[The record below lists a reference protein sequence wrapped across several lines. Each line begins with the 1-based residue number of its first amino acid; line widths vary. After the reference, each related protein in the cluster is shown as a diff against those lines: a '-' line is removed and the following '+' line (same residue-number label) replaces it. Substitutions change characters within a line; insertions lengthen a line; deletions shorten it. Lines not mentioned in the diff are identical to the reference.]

1 MNVFIDTEFTSLS
14 DPRLLSIGAVAGETE
29 CFYGVL
35 DDVPRSV
42 CSPFV
47 RDFVLPLLQAH
58 QPDVCGSHGAVA
70 RAFAAWLAALPD
82 ADGGHV
88 LFMEDLCDVEMLD
101 SLSNGTEWW
110 DKGVS
115 EIRMWP
121 LANGTREATAFR
133 DWFAADSGRH
143 RHNALDDAFA
153 YRHAITLAQGDSA
166 DSGEEITF

>member
-14 DPRLLSIGAVAGETE
+14 DPRLLSIGAVADETE
-29 CFYGVL
+29 YFYGVL

-47 RDFVLPLLQAH
+47 RDFVLPLLDARP
-58 QPDVCGSHGAVA
+58 PDARGSHHVVA
-70 RAFAAWLAALPD
+70 RAFAAWLAPPD
-82 ADGGHV
+82 AEGGHV

-110 DKGVS
+110 DKGVC
-115 EIRMWP
+115 EIRILS

-153 YRHAITLAQGDSA
+153 YRHAIILAQGDSA
-166 DSGEEITF
+166 NSGEEITF